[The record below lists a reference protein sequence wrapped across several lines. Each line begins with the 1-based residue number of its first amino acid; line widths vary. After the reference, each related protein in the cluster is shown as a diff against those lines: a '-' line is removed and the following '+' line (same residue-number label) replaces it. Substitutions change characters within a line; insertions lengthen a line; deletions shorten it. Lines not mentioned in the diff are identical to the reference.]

1 MGKRNLLPFLEG
13 GKILEESVVIS
24 PAVNLAPQMMAI
36 EPAVAGWTSV
46 SVILLSCLAFSI
58 GVISTYFYFRSN
70 TKDKPDINE
79 LQKKLEKSD
88 QNHKRYQQEVS
99 QHFITISHLTANV
112 TQGYRDI
119 NEQLVSSAMRLA
131 SPEIGRQLLKSGGSD
146 LSLLDPNG
154 NPLVEMDDVEVPRD
168 YAPKVPGGI
177 LSEEYGL
184 KDNHGNSQLDTST
197 NNIDTLASIELDPT
211 ENVG

>member
-1 MGKRNLLPFLEG
+1 M
-13 GKILEESVVIS
+13 
-24 PAVNLAPQMMAI
+24 
-36 EPAVAGWTSV
+36 
-46 SVILLSCLAFSI
+46 CLAFSVGAI
-58 GVISTYFYFRSN
+58 TTYLWIRKSGENTVDVI
-70 TKDKPDINE
+70 E
-79 LQKKLEKSD
+79 LQKKLDKSE
-88 QNHKRYQQEVS
+88 QHLKQYQQEVS
-99 QHFITISHLTANV
+99 QHFITISHLTASV
-112 TQGYRDI
+112 TQSYRDI

-154 NPLVEMDDVEVPRD
+154 NPLVELEDVEVPRD

-184 KDNHGNSQLDTST
+184 KDEQEDPKSDRTV
-197 NNIDTLASIELDPT
+197 IDNENLAIQETDPT

>member
-1 MGKRNLLPFLEG
+1 MKEL
-13 GKILEESVVIS
+13 VIV
-24 PAVNLAPQMMAI
+24 PDVAELAPELLIA
-36 EPAVAGWTSV
+36 ASGWSSLSVA
-46 SVILLSCLAFSI
+46 LLLCLAFSVGAI
-58 GVISTYFYFRSN
+58 TTYLWIRKSGENTVDVI
-70 TKDKPDINE
+70 E
-79 LQKKLEKSD
+79 LQKKLDKSE
-88 QNHKRYQQEVS
+88 QHLKQYQQEVS
-99 QHFITISHLTANV
+99 QHFITISHLTASV
-112 TQGYRDI
+112 TQSYRDI

-154 NPLVEMDDVEVPRD
+154 NPLVDVEDVEVPRD

-184 KDNHGNSQLDTST
+184 KDEQEDPKSDRTV
-197 NNIDTLASIELDPT
+197 IDNENLAIQETDPT

>member
-1 MGKRNLLPFLEG
+1 MKE
-13 GKILEESVVIS
+13 VVVV
-24 PAVNLAPQMMAI
+24 PDVAELAPELLI
-36 EPAVAGWTSV
+36 AVSGWSNLSV
-46 SVILLSCLAFSI
+46 ALLLCLAFSVGAI
-58 GVISTYFYFRSN
+58 ATYLWIRKSGENTVDVI
-70 TKDKPDINE
+70 D
-79 LQKKLEKSD
+79 LQKKLVKSE
-88 QNHKRYQQEVS
+88 QHLKQYQQEVS
-99 QHFITISHLTANV
+99 QHFITISHLTASV
-112 TQGYRDI
+112 TQSYRDI

-154 NPLVEMDDVEVPRD
+154 NPLVDLEDVEVPRD

-184 KDNHGNSQLDTST
+184 KDEQEDPKSNRTV
-197 NNIDTLASIELDPT
+197 IDNENLAMQETDPT

>member
-1 MGKRNLLPFLEG
+1 MNE
-13 GKILEESVVIS
+13 VVVV
-24 PAVNLAPQMMAI
+24 PDVAELAPELLIA
-36 EPAVAGWTSV
+36 ASGWSSLSVA
-46 SVILLSCLAFSI
+46 LLLCLAFSVGAI
-58 GVISTYFYFRSN
+58 ATYLWIRKSGENTVDVI
-70 TKDKPDINE
+70 D
-79 LQKKLEKSD
+79 LQKKLVKSE
-88 QNHKRYQQEVS
+88 QHLKQYQQEVS
-99 QHFITISHLTANV
+99 QHFITISHLTASV
-112 TQGYRDI
+112 TQSYRDI

-154 NPLVEMDDVEVPRD
+154 NPLVDLEDVEVPRD

-184 KDNHGNSQLDTST
+184 KDEQEDPKSDRTV
-197 NNIDTLASIELDPT
+197 IDNENLAIQETDPT

>member
-1 MGKRNLLPFLEG
+1 MNE
-13 GKILEESVVIS
+13 VVVV
-24 PAVNLAPQMMAI
+24 PDVAELAPELLIA
-36 EPAVAGWTSV
+36 ASGWSSLSVA
-46 SVILLSCLAFSI
+46 LLVCLAFSVGAI
-58 GVISTYFYFRSN
+58 ATYLWIRVSGENTVDVI
-70 TKDKPDINE
+70 E
-79 LQKKLEKSD
+79 LQKKLDKSE
-88 QNHKRYQQEVS
+88 QHLKQYQQEVS
-99 QHFITISHLTANV
+99 QHFITISHLTASV
-112 TQGYRDI
+112 TQSYRDI

-154 NPLVEMDDVEVPRD
+154 NPLVDVEDVEVPRD

-184 KDNHGNSQLDTST
+184 KDEQEDPKSDRTV
-197 NNIDTLASIELDPT
+197 IDNENLAIQETDPT

>member
-1 MGKRNLLPFLEG
+1 MKE
-13 GKILEESVVIS
+13 VVVV
-24 PAVNLAPQMMAI
+24 PDVAELAPELLI
-36 EPAVAGWTSV
+36 AVSGWSNLSV
-46 SVILLSCLAFSI
+46 ALLLCLAFSVGAI
-58 GVISTYFYFRSN
+58 TTYLWIRKSGENTVDVI
-70 TKDKPDINE
+70 D
-79 LQKKLEKSD
+79 LQKKLVKSE
-88 QNHKRYQQEVS
+88 QHLKQYQQEVS
-99 QHFITISHLTANV
+99 QHFITISHLTASV
-112 TQGYRDI
+112 TQSYRDI

-154 NPLVEMDDVEVPRD
+154 NPLVDLEDVEVPRD

-184 KDNHGNSQLDTST
+184 KDEQEDPKSERTV
-197 NNIDTLASIELDPT
+197 IDNENLAMQETDPT

>member
-1 MGKRNLLPFLEG
+1 M
-13 GKILEESVVIS
+13 VV
-24 PAVNLAPQMMAI
+24 PDVAELAPELLIA
-36 EPAVAGWTSV
+36 ASGWSSLSVA
-46 SVILLSCLAFSI
+46 LLLCLAFSVGAI
-58 GVISTYFYFRSN
+58 TTYLWIRKSGENTVDVI
-70 TKDKPDINE
+70 D
-79 LQKKLEKSD
+79 LQKKLVKSE
-88 QNHKRYQQEVS
+88 QHLKQYQQEVS
-99 QHFITISHLTANV
+99 QHFITISHLTASV
-112 TQGYRDI
+112 TQSYRDI

-154 NPLVEMDDVEVPRD
+154 NPLVDLEDVEVPRD

-184 KDNHGNSQLDTST
+184 KDEQEDPKSDRTV
-197 NNIDTLASIELDPT
+197 IDNENLAMQETDPT

>member
-1 MGKRNLLPFLEG
+1 M
-13 GKILEESVVIS
+13 VV
-24 PAVNLAPQMMAI
+24 PDVAELAPELLIA
-36 EPAVAGWTSV
+36 ASGWSSLSVA
-46 SVILLSCLAFSI
+46 LLLCLAFSVGAI
-58 GVISTYFYFRSN
+58 ATYLWIRKSGENTVDVI
-70 TKDKPDINE
+70 D
-79 LQKKLEKSD
+79 LQKKLVKSE
-88 QNHKRYQQEVS
+88 QHLKQYQQEVS
-99 QHFITISHLTANV
+99 QHFITISHLTASV
-112 TQGYRDI
+112 TQSYRDI

-154 NPLVEMDDVEVPRD
+154 NPLVDLKDVEVPRD

-184 KDNHGNSQLDTST
+184 KDEQEDPKSDRTV
-197 NNIDTLASIELDPT
+197 IDNENLAIQETDPT

>member
-1 MGKRNLLPFLEG
+1 MKE
-13 GKILEESVVIS
+13 VVVV
-24 PAVNLAPQMMAI
+24 PDVAELAPELLIA
-36 EPAVAGWTSV
+36 ASGWSSLSVA
-46 SVILLSCLAFSI
+46 LLLCLAFSVGAI
-58 GVISTYFYFRSN
+58 ATYLWIRKSGNNTVDVI
-70 TKDKPDINE
+70 D
-79 LQKKLEKSD
+79 LQKKLVLSEQHLK
-88 QNHKRYQQEVS
+88 QYQQEVS
-99 QHFITISHLTANV
+99 QHFITISHLTASV
-112 TQGYRDI
+112 TQSYRDI

-154 NPLVEMDDVEVPRD
+154 NPLVDVEDVEVPRD

-184 KDNHGNSQLDTST
+184 KDEQEDPKSDRTV
-197 NNIDTLASIELDPT
+197 IDNENLAMQETDPT

>member
-1 MGKRNLLPFLEG
+1 MNYSSIDETRGE
-13 GKILEESVVIS
+13 ILKEVAVV
-24 PAVNLAPQMMAI
+24 PDVAELAPELLIA
-36 EPAVAGWTSV
+36 ASGWSSLSVA
-46 SVILLSCLAFSI
+46 LLLCLAFSVGAI
-58 GVISTYFYFRSN
+58 ATYLWIRKSGENTVDVI
-70 TKDKPDINE
+70 D
-79 LQKKLEKSD
+79 LQKKLVKSE
-88 QNHKRYQQEVS
+88 QHLKQYQQEVS
-99 QHFITISHLTANV
+99 QHFITISHLTASV
-112 TQGYRDI
+112 TQSYRDI

-154 NPLVEMDDVEVPRD
+154 NPLVDLEDVEVPRD

-184 KDNHGNSQLDTST
+184 KDEQEDPKSDRTV
-197 NNIDTLASIELDPT
+197 IDNENLAIQETDPT

>member
-1 MGKRNLLPFLEG
+1 M
-13 GKILEESVVIS
+13 VV
-24 PAVNLAPQMMAI
+24 PDVAELAPELLIA
-36 EPAVAGWTSV
+36 ASGWSSLSVA
-46 SVILLSCLAFSI
+46 LLLCLAFSVGAI
-58 GVISTYFYFRSN
+58 ATYLWIRKSGENTVDVI
-70 TKDKPDINE
+70 D
-79 LQKKLEKSD
+79 LQKKLVKSE
-88 QNHKRYQQEVS
+88 QHLKQYQQEVS
-99 QHFITISHLTANV
+99 QHFITISHLTASV
-112 TQGYRDI
+112 TQSYRDI

-154 NPLVEMDDVEVPRD
+154 NPLVDVEDVEVPRD

-184 KDNHGNSQLDTST
+184 KDEQEDPKSDRTV
-197 NNIDTLASIELDPT
+197 IDNENLAIQETDPT

>member
-1 MGKRNLLPFLEG
+1 M
-13 GKILEESVVIS
+13 VV
-24 PAVNLAPQMMAI
+24 PDVAELAPELLIA
-36 EPAVAGWTSV
+36 ASGWSSLSVA
-46 SVILLSCLAFSI
+46 LLLCLAFSVGAI
-58 GVISTYFYFRSN
+58 ATYLWIRKSGENTVDVI
-70 TKDKPDINE
+70 D
-79 LQKKLEKSD
+79 LQKKLVKSE
-88 QNHKRYQQEVS
+88 QHLKQYQQEVS
-99 QHFITISHLTANV
+99 QHFITISHLTASV
-112 TQGYRDI
+112 TQSYRDI

-154 NPLVEMDDVEVPRD
+154 NPLVDLEDVEVPRD

-184 KDNHGNSQLDTST
+184 KDEQEDPKSDRTV
-197 NNIDTLASIELDPT
+197 IDNENLAMQETDPT

>member
-1 MGKRNLLPFLEG
+1 M
-13 GKILEESVVIS
+13 VV
-24 PAVNLAPQMMAI
+24 PDVAELAPELLI
-36 EPAVAGWTSV
+36 AVSGWSNLSV
-46 SVILLSCLAFSI
+46 ALLLCLAFSVGAI
-58 GVISTYFYFRSN
+58 TTYLWIRKSGENTVDVI
-70 TKDKPDINE
+70 D
-79 LQKKLEKSD
+79 LQKKLVKSE
-88 QNHKRYQQEVS
+88 QHLKQYQQEVS
-99 QHFITISHLTANV
+99 QHFITISHLTASV
-112 TQGYRDI
+112 TQSYRDI

-154 NPLVEMDDVEVPRD
+154 NPLVDLEDVEVPRD

-184 KDNHGNSQLDTST
+184 KDEQEDPKSDRTV
-197 NNIDTLASIELDPT
+197 IDNENLAMQETDPT

>member
-1 MGKRNLLPFLEG
+1 
-13 GKILEESVVIS
+13 V
-24 PAVNLAPQMMAI
+24 AVPDVAELAPELLI
-36 EPAVAGWTSV
+36 AVSGWSNLSV
-46 SVILLSCLAFSI
+46 ALLLCLAFSVGAI
-58 GVISTYFYFRSN
+58 ATYLWIRKSGENTVDVI
-70 TKDKPDINE
+70 D
-79 LQKKLEKSD
+79 LQKKLVKSE
-88 QNHKRYQQEVS
+88 QHLKQYQQEVS
-99 QHFITISHLTANV
+99 QHFITISHLTASV
-112 TQGYRDI
+112 TQSYRDI

-154 NPLVEMDDVEVPRD
+154 NPLVDLEDVEVPRD

-184 KDNHGNSQLDTST
+184 KDEQEDPKSDRTV
-197 NNIDTLASIELDPT
+197 IDNENLAMQETDPT

>member
-1 MGKRNLLPFLEG
+1 M
-13 GKILEESVVIS
+13 VV
-24 PAVNLAPQMMAI
+24 PDVAELAPELLI
-36 EPAVAGWTSV
+36 VASGWSSLSV
-46 SVILLSCLAFSI
+46 ALLLCLAFSVGAI
-58 GVISTYFYFRSN
+58 LTYLWIRKSGENTVDVI
-70 TKDKPDINE
+70 D
-79 LQKKLEKSD
+79 LQKKLDKSE
-88 QNHKRYQQEVS
+88 QHLKQYQQEVS
-99 QHFITISHLTANV
+99 QHFITISHLTASV
-112 TQGYRDI
+112 TQSYRDI

-154 NPLVEMDDVEVPRD
+154 NPLVDVEDVEVPRD

-184 KDNHGNSQLDTST
+184 KDEQEDPKSDRTV
-197 NNIDTLASIELDPT
+197 IDNENLAIQETDPT

>member
-1 MGKRNLLPFLEG
+1 MKE
-13 GKILEESVVIS
+13 VVVV
-24 PAVNLAPQMMAI
+24 PDVAELAPELLI
-36 EPAVAGWTSV
+36 VASGWSSLSV
-46 SVILLSCLAFSI
+46 ALLLCLAFSVGAI
-58 GVISTYFYFRSN
+58 VTYLWIRKSGENTVDVI
-70 TKDKPDINE
+70 D
-79 LQKKLEKSD
+79 LQKKLDKSE
-88 QNHKRYQQEVS
+88 QHLKQYQQEVS
-99 QHFITISHLTANV
+99 QHFITISHPTASV
-112 TQGYRDI
+112 TQSYRDI

-154 NPLVEMDDVEVPRD
+154 NPLVDLEDVEVPRD

-184 KDNHGNSQLDTST
+184 KDEQEDPKSDRTV
-197 NNIDTLASIELDPT
+197 IDNENLAMQETDPT

>member
-1 MGKRNLLPFLEG
+1 M
-13 GKILEESVVIS
+13 VV
-24 PAVNLAPQMMAI
+24 PDVAELAPELLI
-36 EPAVAGWTSV
+36 AVSGWSSLSV
-46 SVILLSCLAFSI
+46 ALLLCLAFSVGAI
-58 GVISTYFYFRSN
+58 ATYLWIRKSGENTVDVI
-70 TKDKPDINE
+70 D
-79 LQKKLEKSD
+79 LQKKLVKSE
-88 QNHKRYQQEVS
+88 QHLKQYQQEVS
-99 QHFITISHLTANV
+99 QHFITISHLTASV
-112 TQGYRDI
+112 TQSYRDI

-154 NPLVEMDDVEVPRD
+154 NPLVDLEDVEVPRD

-184 KDNHGNSQLDTST
+184 KDEQEDPKSDRTV
-197 NNIDTLASIELDPT
+197 IDNENLAMQETDPT

>member
-1 MGKRNLLPFLEG
+1 M
-13 GKILEESVVIS
+13 VV
-24 PAVNLAPQMMAI
+24 PDVAELAPELLI
-36 EPAVAGWTSV
+36 AVSGWSNLSV
-46 SVILLSCLAFSI
+46 ALLFCLAFSVGAI
-58 GVISTYFYFRSN
+58 TTYLWIRKSGENTVDVI
-70 TKDKPDINE
+70 D
-79 LQKKLEKSD
+79 LQKKLVKSE
-88 QNHKRYQQEVS
+88 QHLKQYQQEVS
-99 QHFITISHLTANV
+99 QHFITISHLTASV
-112 TQGYRDI
+112 TQSYRDI

-154 NPLVEMDDVEVPRD
+154 NPLVDLEDVEVPRD

-184 KDNHGNSQLDTST
+184 KDEQEDPKSDRTV
-197 NNIDTLASIELDPT
+197 IDNENLAMQETDPT

>member
-1 MGKRNLLPFLEG
+1 LKE
-13 GKILEESVVIS
+13 VVVV
-24 PAVNLAPQMMAI
+24 PDVAELAPELLI
-36 EPAVAGWTSV
+36 AVSGWSNLSV
-46 SVILLSCLAFSI
+46 ALLLCLAFSVGAI
-58 GVISTYFYFRSN
+58 ATYLWIRKSGENTVDVI
-70 TKDKPDINE
+70 D
-79 LQKKLEKSD
+79 LQKKLVKSE
-88 QNHKRYQQEVS
+88 QHLKQYQQEVS
-99 QHFITISHLTANV
+99 QHFITISHLTASV
-112 TQGYRDI
+112 TQSYRDI

-154 NPLVEMDDVEVPRD
+154 NPLVDLEDVEVPRD

-184 KDNHGNSQLDTST
+184 KDEQEDPKSDRTV
-197 NNIDTLASIELDPT
+197 IDNENLAMQETDPT

>member
-1 MGKRNLLPFLEG
+1 M
-13 GKILEESVVIS
+13 VV
-24 PAVNLAPQMMAI
+24 PDVAELAPELLI
-36 EPAVAGWTSV
+36 VASGWSSLSV
-46 SVILLSCLAFSI
+46 ALLLCLAFSVGAI
-58 GVISTYFYFRSN
+58 ATYLWIRKSGENTVDVI
-70 TKDKPDINE
+70 D
-79 LQKKLEKSD
+79 LQKKLVKSE
-88 QNHKRYQQEVS
+88 QHLKQYQQEVS
-99 QHFITISHLTANV
+99 QHFITISHLTASV
-112 TQGYRDI
+112 TQSYRDI

-154 NPLVEMDDVEVPRD
+154 NPLVDLEDVEVPRD

-184 KDNHGNSQLDTST
+184 KDEQEDPKSDRTV
-197 NNIDTLASIELDPT
+197 IDNENLAIQETDPT

>member
-1 MGKRNLLPFLEG
+1 MIVPDVAE
-13 GKILEESVVIS
+13 
-24 PAVNLAPQMMAI
+24 LAPELLIA
-36 EPAVAGWTSV
+36 ASGWSSLSVA
-46 SVILLSCLAFSI
+46 LLLCLAFSVGAI
-58 GVISTYFYFRSN
+58 ATYLWIRSSGENTVDVI
-70 TKDKPDINE
+70 E
-79 LQKKLEKSD
+79 LQKKLDKSE
-88 QNHKRYQQEVS
+88 QHLKQYQQEVS
-99 QHFITISHLTANV
+99 QHFITISHLTASV
-112 TQGYRDI
+112 TQSYRDI

-154 NPLVEMDDVEVPRD
+154 NSLVDLEDVEVPRD

-184 KDNHGNSQLDTST
+184 KDEQEDPKSDRTV
-197 NNIDTLASIELDPT
+197 IDNENLAIQETDPT

>member
-1 MGKRNLLPFLEG
+1 MKE
-13 GKILEESVVIS
+13 VVVV
-24 PAVNLAPQMMAI
+24 PDVAELAPELLIA
-36 EPAVAGWTSV
+36 AAGWSSLSV
-46 SVILLSCLAFSI
+46 ALLVCLAFSVGAI
-58 GVISTYFYFRSN
+58 ATYLWIRKSGENTVDVI
-70 TKDKPDINE
+70 D
-79 LQKKLEKSD
+79 LQKKLDKSE
-88 QNHKRYQQEVS
+88 QHLKQYQQEVS
-99 QHFITISHLTANV
+99 QHFINISHLTASV
-112 TQGYRDI
+112 TQSYRDI

-154 NPLVEMDDVEVPRD
+154 NPLVDVEDVEVPRD

-184 KDNHGNSQLDTST
+184 KDEQDDPKSDRPV
-197 NNIDTLASIELDPT
+197 IDNENLAIQETDPT

>member
-1 MGKRNLLPFLEG
+1 MNYSSIDETRGE
-13 GKILEESVVIS
+13 ILKEVVVV
-24 PAVNLAPQMMAI
+24 PDVAELAPELLI
-36 EPAVAGWTSV
+36 AVSGWSNLSV
-46 SVILLSCLAFSI
+46 ALLLCLAFSVGAI
-58 GVISTYFYFRSN
+58 TTYLWIRKSGENTVDVI
-70 TKDKPDINE
+70 D
-79 LQKKLEKSD
+79 LQKKLVKSE
-88 QNHKRYQQEVS
+88 QHLKQYQQEVS
-99 QHFITISHLTANV
+99 QHFITISHLTASV
-112 TQGYRDI
+112 TQSYRDI

-154 NPLVEMDDVEVPRD
+154 NPLVDLEDVEVPRD

-184 KDNHGNSQLDTST
+184 KDEQEDPKSDRTV
-197 NNIDTLASIELDPT
+197 IDNENLAMQETDPT

>member
-1 MGKRNLLPFLEG
+1 M
-13 GKILEESVVIS
+13 VV
-24 PAVNLAPQMMAI
+24 PDVAELAPELLI
-36 EPAVAGWTSV
+36 AVSGWSNLSV
-46 SVILLSCLAFSI
+46 ALLLCLAFSVGAI
-58 GVISTYFYFRSN
+58 ATYLWIRKSDENTVDVI
-70 TKDKPDINE
+70 D
-79 LQKKLEKSD
+79 LQKKLVKSE
-88 QNHKRYQQEVS
+88 QHLKQYQQEVS
-99 QHFITISHLTANV
+99 QHFITISHLTASV
-112 TQGYRDI
+112 TQSYRDI

-154 NPLVEMDDVEVPRD
+154 NPLVDLEDVEVPRD

-184 KDNHGNSQLDTST
+184 KDEQEDPKSDRTV
-197 NNIDTLASIELDPT
+197 IDNENLAMQETDPT

>member
-1 MGKRNLLPFLEG
+1 M
-13 GKILEESVVIS
+13 VVS
-24 PAVNLAPQMMAI
+24 DVAELAPELLI
-36 EPAVAGWTSV
+36 AVSGWSNLSV
-46 SVILLSCLAFSI
+46 ALLLCLAFSVGAI
-58 GVISTYFYFRSN
+58 TTYLWIRKSGENTVDVI
-70 TKDKPDINE
+70 D
-79 LQKKLEKSD
+79 LQKKLVKSE
-88 QNHKRYQQEVS
+88 QHLKQYQQEVS
-99 QHFITISHLTANV
+99 QHFITISHLTASV
-112 TQGYRDI
+112 TQSYRDI

-154 NPLVEMDDVEVPRD
+154 NPLVDLEDVEVPRD

-184 KDNHGNSQLDTST
+184 KDEQEDPKSDRTV
-197 NNIDTLASIELDPT
+197 IDNENLAMQETDPT

>member
-1 MGKRNLLPFLEG
+1 M
-13 GKILEESVVIS
+13 VVHDV
-24 PAVNLAPQMMAI
+24 AELAPELLIA
-36 EPAVAGWTSV
+36 ASGWSSLSVA
-46 SVILLSCLAFSI
+46 LLLCLAFSVGAI
-58 GVISTYFYFRSN
+58 ATYLWIRKSGENTVDVI
-70 TKDKPDINE
+70 D
-79 LQKKLEKSD
+79 LQKKLVKSE
-88 QNHKRYQQEVS
+88 QHLKQYQQEVS
-99 QHFITISHLTANV
+99 QHFSTISHLTASV
-112 TQGYRDI
+112 TQSYRDI

-154 NPLVEMDDVEVPRD
+154 NPLVDLEDVEVPRD

-184 KDNHGNSQLDTST
+184 KDEQEDPKSDRTV
-197 NNIDTLASIELDPT
+197 IDNENLAIQETDPT

>member
-1 MGKRNLLPFLEG
+1 MKE
-13 GKILEESVVIS
+13 VVVV
-24 PAVNLAPQMMAI
+24 PDVAELAPELLIA
-36 EPAVAGWTSV
+36 ASGWSSLSVA
-46 SVILLSCLAFSI
+46 LLLCLAFSVGAI
-58 GVISTYFYFRSN
+58 ATYLWIRKSGENTVDVI
-70 TKDKPDINE
+70 D
-79 LQKKLEKSD
+79 LQKKLDKSE
-88 QNHKRYQQEVS
+88 QHLKQYQQEVS
-99 QHFITISHLTANV
+99 QHFITISHLTASV
-112 TQGYRDI
+112 TQSYRDI

-154 NPLVEMDDVEVPRD
+154 NPLVDVEDVEVPRD

-184 KDNHGNSQLDTST
+184 KDEQEDPKSDRTV
-197 NNIDTLASIELDPT
+197 IDNENLAMQETDPT

>member
-1 MGKRNLLPFLEG
+1 MKE
-13 GKILEESVVIS
+13 VVVV
-24 PAVNLAPQMMAI
+24 PDVAELAPELLIA
-36 EPAVAGWTSV
+36 ASGWSSLSVA
-46 SVILLSCLAFSI
+46 LLLCLAFSVGAI
-58 GVISTYFYFRSN
+58 ATYLWIRKSGENTVDVI
-70 TKDKPDINE
+70 D
-79 LQKKLEKSD
+79 LQKKLDKSE
-88 QNHKRYQQEVS
+88 QHLKQYQQEVS
-99 QHFITISHLTANV
+99 QHFITISHLTASV
-112 TQGYRDI
+112 TQSYRDI

-154 NPLVEMDDVEVPRD
+154 NPLVDVEDVEVPRD

-184 KDNHGNSQLDTST
+184 KDEQEDPKSDRTV
-197 NNIDTLASIELDPT
+197 IDNENLAIQETDPT

>member
-1 MGKRNLLPFLEG
+1 LKE
-13 GKILEESVVIS
+13 VVVV
-24 PAVNLAPQMMAI
+24 PDVAELAPELLI
-36 EPAVAGWTSV
+36 AVSGWSNLSV
-46 SVILLSCLAFSI
+46 ALLLCLAFSVGAI
-58 GVISTYFYFRSN
+58 ATYLWIRKSGENTVDVI
-70 TKDKPDINE
+70 D
-79 LQKKLEKSD
+79 LQKKLVKSE
-88 QNHKRYQQEVS
+88 QHLKQYQQEVS
-99 QHFITISHLTANV
+99 QHFITISHLTASV
-112 TQGYRDI
+112 TQSYRDI

-154 NPLVEMDDVEVPRD
+154 NPLVDLEDVEVPRD

-184 KDNHGNSQLDTST
+184 KDEQEDPKSDRTV
-197 NNIDTLASIELDPT
+197 IDHENLAMQETDPT

>member
-1 MGKRNLLPFLEG
+1 MKE
-13 GKILEESVVIS
+13 VVVV
-24 PAVNLAPQMMAI
+24 PDVAELAPELLI
-36 EPAVAGWTSV
+36 AVSGWSSLSV
-46 SVILLSCLAFSI
+46 ALLLCLAFSVGAI
-58 GVISTYFYFRSN
+58 ATYLWIRKSGENTVDVI
-70 TKDKPDINE
+70 D
-79 LQKKLEKSD
+79 LQKKLVKSE
-88 QNHKRYQQEVS
+88 QHLKQYQQEVS
-99 QHFITISHLTANV
+99 QHFITISHLTASV
-112 TQGYRDI
+112 TQSYRDI

-154 NPLVEMDDVEVPRD
+154 NPLVDLEDVEVPRD

-184 KDNHGNSQLDTST
+184 KDEQEDPKSDRTV
-197 NNIDTLASIELDPT
+197 IDNENLTMQETDPT

>member
-1 MGKRNLLPFLEG
+1 MKEVA
-13 GKILEESVVIS
+13 VV
-24 PAVNLAPQMMAI
+24 PDVAELAPELLIA
-36 EPAVAGWTSV
+36 ASGWSSLSVA
-46 SVILLSCLAFSI
+46 LLLCLAFSVGAI
-58 GVISTYFYFRSN
+58 ATYLWIRKSGENTVDVI
-70 TKDKPDINE
+70 D
-79 LQKKLEKSD
+79 LQKKLVKSE
-88 QNHKRYQQEVS
+88 QHLKQYQQEVS
-99 QHFITISHLTANV
+99 QHFITISHLTASV
-112 TQGYRDI
+112 TQSYRDI

-154 NPLVEMDDVEVPRD
+154 NPLVDLEDVEVPRD

-184 KDNHGNSQLDTST
+184 KDEQEDLKSDRTV
-197 NNIDTLASIELDPT
+197 IDNDNLAIQETDPT

>member
-1 MGKRNLLPFLEG
+1 LKE
-13 GKILEESVVIS
+13 VVVV
-24 PAVNLAPQMMAI
+24 PDVAELAPELLIA
-36 EPAVAGWTSV
+36 ASGWSSLSVA
-46 SVILLSCLAFSI
+46 LLLCLAFSVGAI
-58 GVISTYFYFRSN
+58 ATYLWIRKSGENTADVI
-70 TKDKPDINE
+70 D
-79 LQKKLEKSD
+79 LQKKLVKSE
-88 QNHKRYQQEVS
+88 QHLKQYQQEVS
-99 QHFITISHLTANV
+99 QHFITISHLTASV
-112 TQGYRDI
+112 TQSYRDI

-154 NPLVEMDDVEVPRD
+154 NPLVDLEDVEVPRD

-184 KDNHGNSQLDTST
+184 KDEQEDPKSDRTV
-197 NNIDTLASIELDPT
+197 IDNENLAMQETDPT

>member
-1 MGKRNLLPFLEG
+1 MKEVA
-13 GKILEESVVIS
+13 VV
-24 PAVNLAPQMMAI
+24 PDVAELAPELLIA
-36 EPAVAGWTSV
+36 ASGWSSLSVA
-46 SVILLSCLAFSI
+46 LLLCLAFSVGAI
-58 GVISTYFYFRSN
+58 ATYLWVRKSGENTVDVI
-70 TKDKPDINE
+70 D
-79 LQKKLEKSD
+79 LQKKLVKSE
-88 QNHKRYQQEVS
+88 QHLKQYQQEVS
-99 QHFITISHLTANV
+99 QHFITISHLTASV
-112 TQGYRDI
+112 TQSYRDI

-154 NPLVEMDDVEVPRD
+154 NPLVDLEDVEVPRD

-184 KDNHGNSQLDTST
+184 KDEQEDPKSDRTV
-197 NNIDTLASIELDPT
+197 IDNENLAIQETDPT

>member
-1 MGKRNLLPFLEG
+1 MKE
-13 GKILEESVVIS
+13 VVVV
-24 PAVNLAPQMMAI
+24 PDVAELAPEMLI
-36 EPAVAGWTSV
+36 AVSGWSNLSV
-46 SVILLSCLAFSI
+46 ALLLCLAFSVGAI
-58 GVISTYFYFRSN
+58 ATYLWIRKSGENTVDVI
-70 TKDKPDINE
+70 D
-79 LQKKLEKSD
+79 LQKKLVKSE
-88 QNHKRYQQEVS
+88 QHLKQYQQEVS
-99 QHFITISHLTANV
+99 QHFITISHLTASV
-112 TQGYRDI
+112 TQSYRDI

-154 NPLVEMDDVEVPRD
+154 NPLVDLEDVEVPRD

-184 KDNHGNSQLDTST
+184 KDEQEDPKSDRTV
-197 NNIDTLASIELDPT
+197 IDNENLAMQETDPT